1 MGGLPLEADPTEVA
15 SSSDK
20 TLIGFVWDQLEQSK
34 CDGNATAKLV
44 WLQQEALTLSDEF
57 PKQ

>member
-15 SSSDK
+15 SSSDR
-20 TLIGFVWDQLEQSK
+20 TLIGFAWDQLEQSRY
-34 CDGNATAKLV
+34 DGNATAKLV

-57 PKQ
+57 QKQ